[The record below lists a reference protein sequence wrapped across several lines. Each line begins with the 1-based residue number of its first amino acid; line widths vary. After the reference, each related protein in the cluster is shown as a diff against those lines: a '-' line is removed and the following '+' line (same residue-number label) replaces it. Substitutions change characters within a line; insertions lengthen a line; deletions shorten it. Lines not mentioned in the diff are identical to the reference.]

1 MSLRFPYSALS
12 HFGVEL
18 EYMIVSR
25 DSLRVL
31 PIADRILDGAV
42 ESEETDIPHGA
53 LNWSN
58 ELVRHVL
65 EFKNGTP
72 VKDPSALLP
81 HFGASVA
88 EANRQLSAYHACLM
102 PSGMHPDFRP
112 LEETVLWPYGNHAI
126 YQRFNEIFDCRGH
139 GWSNLQSTHLNLSF
153 GNEEEFVRLHAVIR
167 LVLPLL
173 PALAASSP
181 LVENQDSTWKSAR
194 LRAYA
199 GNCSRLPALTGRVIP
214 EAIHS
219 IQDYETRIYAPIR
232 EAVTPWNH
240 DDLLDPVWV
249 NARGAI
255 ARFDRGSIEIRVLD
269 LQECPAQDIAL
280 TGVVI
285 DLIRAFYD
293 SSASTQHFLIAPQ
306 QALEDLFFATA
317 EKGTNVHIPTELAPW
332 FYQNRNTPPSSV
344 LKAITDILESDP
356 ESRESSSHFVQLCQE
371 QGNLA
376 ERILR
381 VWQHTPHWYAIG
393 HKLCDCLTDGQIF
406 RG

>member
-1 MSLRFPYSALS
+1 MSYTFPYSTLS
-12 HFGVEL
+12 RFGVEL

-25 DSLRVL
+25 DSHRIL
-31 PIADRILDGAV
+31 PIADQILIGTD

-65 EFKNGTP
+65 EFKNATP
-72 VKDPSALLP
+72 VEDPFQLLR
-81 HFGASVA
+81 HFATSVA
-88 EANRQLSAYHACLM
+88 DANQQLSAYNACLM

-139 GWSNLQSTHLNLSF
+139 GWSNLQSTHINLSF
-153 GNEEEFVRLHAVIR
+153 GDEYEFVRLHAIIR

-181 LVENQDSTWKSAR
+181 IIENRDSGWKSAR
-194 LRAYA
+194 LRAYSS
-199 GNCSRLPALTGRVIP
+199 NCSRLPILTGRIIP

-219 IQDYETRIYAPIR
+219 IEDYQTRIYAPIR
-232 EAVTPWNH
+232 EAISPWNH

-269 LQECPAQDIAL
+269 LQECPSQDIIL
-280 TGVVI
+280 IGLVI

-293 SSASTQHFLIAPQ
+293 TSASTTHFLKAPQ
-306 QALEDLFFATA
+306 DALEALFFLTA
-317 EKGTNVHIPTELAPW
+317 EKGTEATLPVELAPW
-332 FYQNRNTPPSSV
+332 FYQNRNDPPADI
-344 LKAITDILESDP
+344 LKVVIDILESDP
-356 ESRESSSHFVQLCQE
+356 ESRETSSRFVKLCQE

-376 ERILR
+376 ERILCAWR
-381 VWQHTPHWYAIG
+381 HSPHWHPIA

-406 RG
+406 RS